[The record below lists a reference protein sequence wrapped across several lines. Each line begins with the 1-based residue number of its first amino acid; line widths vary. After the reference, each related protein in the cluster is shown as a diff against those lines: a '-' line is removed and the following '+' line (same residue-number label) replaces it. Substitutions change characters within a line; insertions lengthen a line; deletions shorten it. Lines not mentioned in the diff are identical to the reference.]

1 MDDLRKNFAAA
12 LEEVER
18 EKNSPENKAIREII
32 AVVRNF
38 YYNKGVATQR
48 VKDIRSII
56 AKSAENDQ

>member
-38 YYNKGVATQR
+38 YYNKGVAAQR